1 MDDWWC
7 STVVGGIE
15 FVGAIA
21 WVYLGTLVVW
31 SVVAIVEFCFNNALE
46 GCRQRV
52 LDLCWGWK
60 PSGNMMETMVGCCCC
75 CSYWP

>member
-15 FVGAIA
+15 FIGAIA

-31 SVVAIVEFCFNNALE
+31 SVVAIVEFRFNNAVE
-46 GCRQRV
+46 GCRQRI
-52 LDLCWGWK
+52 LG
-60 PSGNMMETMVGCCCC
+60 
-75 CSYWP
+75 